1 MANFYSG
8 SNGSI
13 HAVDLVTGITDD
25 STKIAKVQSWSFT
38 LNTAVLETTS
48 LGDFDREV
56 IPGVSST
63 TGSCNI
69 YYYATDTVTSNNSGV
84 LSNTIFKSMLPTNES
99 TGNLQTQVRPKVR
112 FRFEVD
118 DQHYLDLK
126 AVLTSLTM
134 TNAVGEIMS
143 AEVSF
148 EGDGMPEE
156 NKY

>member
-8 SNGSI
+8 SNGTL
-13 HAVDLVTGITDD
+13 HVGEEDAALD
-25 STKIAKVQSWSFT
+25 STTEVAKVQSWSFT

-48 LGDFDREV
+48 IGDFDREL

-69 YYYATDTVTSNNSGV
+69 YYYATETTSSNNADR
-84 LSNTIFKSMLPTNES
+84 LSSKIFDSILPRSDTTS
-99 TGNLQTQVRPKVR
+99 LPVSQKRLKVK

-118 DQHYLDLK
+118 NAHYLELK

-134 TNAVGEIMS
+134 TNAVGEIMT
-143 AEVSF
+143 AEVNF
-148 EGDGMPEE
+148 EGDGIPTE

>member
-8 SNGSI
+8 SNGTL
-13 HAVDLVTGITDD
+13 HVGEEDAALD
-25 STKIAKVQSWSFT
+25 STTEVAKVQSWSFT

-48 LGDFDREV
+48 IGDFDREL

-69 YYYATDTVTSNNSGV
+69 YYYATETTGSNNADR
-84 LSNTIFKSMLPTNES
+84 LSSKIFDSILPRSDTTS
-99 TGNLQTQVRPKVR
+99 LPVSQKRLKVK

-118 DQHYLDLK
+118 NAHYLELK

-134 TNAVGEIMS
+134 TNAVGEIMT
-143 AEVSF
+143 AEVNF
-148 EGDGMPEE
+148 EGDGIPTE